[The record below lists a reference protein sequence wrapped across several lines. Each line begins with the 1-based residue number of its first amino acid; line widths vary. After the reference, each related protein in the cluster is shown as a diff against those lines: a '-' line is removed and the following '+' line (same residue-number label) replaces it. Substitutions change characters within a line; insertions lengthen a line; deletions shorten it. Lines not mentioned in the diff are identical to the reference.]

1 MLVNNGGRWPG
12 RYAKYAVSSGERRYA
27 ATVRCRETGASAGGR
42 EYGGERAEGGA
53 EAMEINQK

>member
-1 MLVNNGGRWPG
+1 M
-12 RYAKYAVSSGERRYA
+12 

-53 EAMEINQK
+53 EVM